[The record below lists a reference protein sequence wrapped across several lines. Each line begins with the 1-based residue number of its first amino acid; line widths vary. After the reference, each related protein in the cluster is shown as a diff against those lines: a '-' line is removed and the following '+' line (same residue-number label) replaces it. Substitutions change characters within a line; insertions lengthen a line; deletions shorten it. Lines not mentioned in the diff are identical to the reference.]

1 MLSEQSVYDQE
12 FEDICTVLSFWMILF
27 IAVRQIQAILVS
39 GFGRSVFKS
48 FDNMGGGKLKL
59 PQVVCTQQYNLNE

>member
-1 MLSEQSVYDQE
+1 MYRTKFLDDTFYSSASN
-12 FEDICTVLSFWMILF
+12 SFL
-27 IAVRQIQAILVS
+27 QKAILVS